1 MKRRPREGDPV
12 FVLVRITSTFDGLR
26 PTGAGSSSGES
37 R

>member
-12 FVLVRITSTFDGLR
+12 FMLVHITSTFDELR
-26 PTGAGSSSGES
+26 PTVTDSSSGES